1 MLPRST
7 RRSALT
13 GAVLTL
19 ALLLA
24 ACGSDGS
31 EGSEGSGGST
41 SSPSETADQGASEA
55 PNVVASTSWVGAV
68 AKLAG
73 ATDIT
78 VIAPTNVT
86 HPPDYDPKASDLVAL
101 DNADYILLAGF
112 EGFADRMR
120 EAAGTDAEVLEV
132 VTDYDPAKVREQAM
146 ALAEAWGTEDV
157 AEENVS
163 AYEQAYGDAM
173 RALQAQTGDAPQKVV
188 AQQFVAGW
196 AAFAGYEPV
205 GTYGPEPTT
214 PSQVAELTGLEPT
227 LVFENSHMGGG
238 DEIAASS
245 GAQLVPLVNFPGD
258 DLELMAVVETNVDLI
273 EEAIG

>member
-13 GAVLTL
+13 GAILTL

-24 ACGSDGS
+24 ACGSDSSDGS
-31 EGSEGSGGST
+31 AST
-41 SSPSETADQGASEA
+41 TSRPAEQAGAAA
-55 PNVVASTSWVGAV
+55 PKVVASTSWVGAV

-101 DNADYILLAGF
+101 DKA
-112 EGFADRMR
+112 
-120 EAAGTDAEVLEV
+120 
-132 VTDYDPAKVREQAM
+132 DPAKVREQAM

-163 AYEQAYGDAM
+163 AYEQAYGDASS
-173 RALQAQTGDAPQKVV
+173 ALQTLTADAPQKVV

-196 AAFAGYEPV
+196 AAFAGFEPV
-205 GTYGPEPTT
+205 GTYGPEPTS
-214 PSQVAELTGLEPT
+214 PSQVADLTGLEPT

-238 DEIAASS
+238 EEIAASS
-245 GAQLVPLVNFPGD
+245 DAKLVPLVNFPGD
-258 DLELMAVVETNVDLI
+258 DLELMPVVETNVALI
-273 EEAIG
+273 EKAIG